1 MNKITTLAVLIGLA
15 VLAAPLSASAQCI
28 QVTPENWDYGDVT
41 AGTAKSQIFTIENC
55 ASVGL
60 TVWII
65 EITDDATG
73 GFSVTSAPDLPIIIP
88 GGGSEEVEV
97 IFTPPSL
104 GTHEAFL
111 YIFSNA
117 PGNHTYVNLS
127 GVGVRGWR
135 CSRAKAVPC
144 P

>member
-1 MNKITTLAVLIGLA
+1 MNKRTMLTVLIGLA

-28 QVTPENWDYGDVT
+28 NVVPENWDYGDAKVGST
-41 AGTAKSQIFTIENC
+41 KSQIFTIESC

-88 GGGSEEVEV
+88 GGESEEVEV
-97 IFTPPSL
+97 TFTPPSL
-104 GTHEAFL
+104 GAHEAFL

-117 PGNHTYVNLS
+117 PGNHTYVNLF

-135 CSRAKAVPC
+135 CSRAKAAPC

>member
-1 MNKITTLAVLIGLA
+1 MNKITILALVIGLT
-15 VLAAPLSASAQCI
+15 VLAAPLLASAQCI
-28 QVTPENWDYGDVT
+28 EVTPENWDYGDVKV
-41 AGTAKSQIFTIENC
+41 GTAKSQIFTIENC

-88 GGGSEEVEV
+88 GWESEEVEV
-97 IFTPPSL
+97 TFTPPSL
-104 GTHEAFL
+104 GAHEAFL

-117 PGNHTYVNLS
+117 PGNHTYINLS
-127 GVGVRGWR
+127 GTGVRRWT
-135 CSRAKAVPC
+135 CSEAKIAP
-144 P
+144 